1 MSRYLIISPV
11 LGVTY
16 ADQFDPERHS
26 HPDHPITVI
35 DLRDNLSSTDGR
47 HWTHIGTIDLDQINW
62 TNPAQIKDGEI
73 GISMA
78 LFNGKGP
85 GMTPEHY
92 ADAITRAFGNYVNG
106 HPRSFMIDPDT
117 GERYQIPNYEDES
130 NTQ

>member
-62 TNPAQIKDGEI
+62 TNPTQIRDAEI
-73 GISMA
+73 GVSMA
-78 LFNGKGP
+78 LYKNESGIDPRDF
-85 GMTPEHY
+85 
-92 ADAITRAFGNYVNG
+92 ADAITRVLGSYYNG
-106 HPRSFMIDPDT
+106 RKSSFMIDPDT
-117 GERYQIPNYEDES
+117 GERYQIRNDEDERS
-130 NTQ
+130 TQ